1 MLGALAA
8 GALPSLTN
16 SGPVTGGAAGPSN
29 AEATGGTTGAVTVST
44 GGGAGRAPGWVWP
57 AVAGVG
63 LLVAGVVA
71 LKMMK

>member
-8 GALPSLTN
+8 GALPSMTN
-16 SGPVTGGAAGPSN
+16 SGPVTGGAAAPSQADAGSGN
-29 AEATGGTTGAVTVST
+29 TGAVSVST

-63 LLVAGVVA
+63 LLMAGVVA
-71 LKMMK
+71 LKVLK